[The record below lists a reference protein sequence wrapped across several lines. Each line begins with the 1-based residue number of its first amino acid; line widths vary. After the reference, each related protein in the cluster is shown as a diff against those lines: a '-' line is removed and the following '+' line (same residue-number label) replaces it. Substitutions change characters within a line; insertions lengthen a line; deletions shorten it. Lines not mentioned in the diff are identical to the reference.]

1 MVVENERIAQ
11 YNQCYQILRKGEK
24 MIKGKKAG
32 RTLDEIGKRWYDFD
46 FKSERVIYCYL
57 CCCKIKE
64 KHFARDIR
72 KLDEKLRFETYQ
84 EWKQYVCNK
93 YYNYRTEELSEFSR
107 YLNQK
112 IRNERPINEGVSILL
127 AALTTLI
134 FTEIF
139 DSFLYTYEKI
149 NIKIVWLIGCIVFL
163 PPMAYGIAKIL
174 SLMFDN
180 NIEKDFFEDYK
191 EIIDEMIED
200 SLKNHR
206 D

>member
-1 MVVENERIAQ
+1 
-11 YNQCYQILRKGEK
+11 

-112 IRNERPINEGVSILL
+112 IRNERPINEGLSILL

-134 FTEIF
+134 FTETF
-139 DSFLYTYEKI
+139 DRFLYTYEKI
-149 NIKIVWLIGCIVFL
+149 SIKIVWLIGCIVFL
-163 PPMAYGIAKIL
+163 LPMAYGIAKFL

>member
-1 MVVENERIAQ
+1 M
-11 YNQCYQILRKGEK
+11 
-24 MIKGKKAG
+24 
-32 RTLDEIGKRWYDFD
+32 
-46 FKSERVIYCYL
+46 
-57 CCCKIKE
+57 
-64 KHFARDIR
+64 
-72 KLDEKLRFETYQ
+72 
-84 EWKQYVCNK
+84 
-93 YYNYRTEELSEFSR
+93 
-107 YLNQK
+107 
-112 IRNERPINEGVSILL
+112 SILL